1 MLAPEPDMT
10 QGSTVGSFTLHWK
23 PHETHK
29 TEVRKIMFSLKI
41 VVFLGFHDFFECSPT
56 TSNPKAWHS
65 LHYSWVS
72 RLSRS
77 HVPLWNQ
84 ILGPFEPFWTVLKRR
99 KNRRFHCGTRS
110 RSLGFEP
117 WCLSEWPTERP
128 GQTPGGPKWV
138 KPLVFFSN
146 PLKIHLNSP

>member
-99 KNRRFHCGTRS
+99 KKPQV
-110 RSLGFEP
+110 SLRNKKPKSWLWALMPQWVTDRKAGP
-117 WCLSEWPTERP
+117 NPGRP
-128 GQTPGGPKWV
+128 KMGQTIG
-138 KPLVFFSN
+138 FFSN